1 MNQHLLL
8 RISRNFIDLKAFE
21 LIHTQIKEKRNSCR
35 KEKLSEELVYFKE
48 LPIRKWNAPT
58 ILSST
63 C

>member
-1 MNQHLLL
+1 MLSIL
-8 RISRNFIDLKAFE
+8 RKVSE